1 VNEPIENPVAEDC
14 DEPVE
19 NPMAARLYHS
29 ASGAAR
35 RAALVVGVFAVIA
48 GAVALP
54 LTPGRVAW
62 LDVPLGAFVA
72 WTMLALLFRVVSRAS
87 DLESRADAWAR
98 VIQPLA
104 LLLLVFVISAAFLV
118 SARPDLADVA
128 ITLVASSGVSAVLV
142 VLFYPIL
149 PRLPELGTRVVD
161 EDDGNDW
168 LERSFSDPAY
178 NLDIGNM
185 WHRDDD

>member
-1 VNEPIENPVAEDC
+1 MNESRESQVIEDR

-19 NPMAARLYHS
+19 NPVAERVYRS

-35 RAALVVGVFAVIA
+35 RAALLVGTLAVIA
-48 GAVALP
+48 GAVTLP
-54 LTPGRVAW
+54 MTPGRVTW

-72 WTMLALLFRVVSRAS
+72 WTTLALLFRVVSRAS
-87 DLESRADAWAR
+87 GLESRADAWAR

-118 SARPDLADVA
+118 SARPDLADIA
-128 ITLVASSGVSAVLV
+128 ITLVASSGVSAILV

-149 PRLPELGTRVVD
+149 PQLPEEGTLVA
-161 EDDGNDW
+161 DDDW
-168 LERSFSDPAY
+168 LEACFSDPAY
-178 NLDIGNM
+178 SLDIGNM
-185 WHRDDD
+185 WHHDDD